1 MMNLEEKIGY
11 HFHNP
16 ALLRAAVTHSSYSNE
31 NREKKI
37 HNNER
42 LEFLGDSVLGFL
54 CAEYLFAQY
63 RELPEGQLTKLR
75 AAVVCE
81 QSLFEVAKQFSLSED
96 MLLGRGEEACGGRE
110 RPALLADAV
119 EAVLAAVYL
128 DGGMDAART
137 FAMRFIPQR
146 TVQAERG
153 HAFRDYKTNL
163 QEIVQKSHE
172 EVLSYRLSGESGPD
186 HDKRFTV
193 EVLLNSNVIGSGT
206 GRSKKEAEQL
216 AARAALEL
224 MGQKT

>member
-1 MMNLEEKIGY
+1 MNLEEKIGY
-11 HFHNP
+11 RFQNP

-110 RPALLADAV
+110 RPSLLADAV

-128 DGGMDAART
+128 DGGMDAARA
-137 FAMRFIPQR
+137 FAMRFIPER

-172 EVLSYRLSGESGPD
+172 EILSYRLSGESGPD

>member
-1 MMNLEEKIGY
+1 MNLEEKIGY
-11 HFHNP
+11 RFQNP

-110 RPALLADAV
+110 RPSLLADAV
-119 EAVLAAVYL
+119 EAVIAALYL
-128 DGGMDAART
+128 DGGMETARG
-137 FAMRFIPQR
+137 FI
-146 TVQAERG
+146 ERHILSG
-153 HAFRDYKTNL
+153 LDTESPSLLMGDYKTEL
-163 QEIVQKSHE
+163 QELIQRKSGQS
-172 EVLSYRLSGESGPD
+172 LSYVLLGESGPD
-186 HDKRFTV
+186 HDKLFTS
-193 EVLLNSNVIGSGT
+193 EVCLNGRPIGSGT
-206 GRSKKEAEQL
+206 GRTKKEAEQ
-216 AARAALEL
+216 AAAHAALEAL
-224 MGQKT
+224 KA